1 MGNPLY
7 NRATIL
13 IWHDIF
19 LTSTITMKTKQIL
32 LVAIAFICIS
42 FSANAQ
48 RGVRIG
54 YIDMEYI
61 LENVPEYIEA
71 STQLDGKV
79 QRWKADIDKKQQEID
94 LLKLTLTNERVLLT
108 KELIEEREE
117 EIKIKEDE
125 MITYQQNRFGS
136 GGDLVIQRRQLVQP
150 IQDQVFNIV
159 QEVAEAKKYDFIF
172 DKSADVVMLFAAKRN
187 DISDIVLRSINRV
200 EKRKEA
206 SSKKERK
213 EIEERDDLSLE
224 EDKEVTQRE
233 QENVAKQDAREQ
245 IMKDRKSERDSIRAA
260 KKIAYDLKR
269 AQLLEDRQRTRDSI
283 KAVRNGSP
291 WPPVSLKNQE
301 QENDIKIDGKESKQK
316 EDVSQEQT
324 KETSKPQQAIEVKT
338 DPREQI
344 MKDRK
349 RERDSI
355 RAAKKIAY
363 DLKRAELIE
372 ARQRTRDSIQAIRNG
387 TPWPPKNNDQNQ
399 EATPPNQGD
408 GNGK

>member
-1 MGNPLY
+1 MN
-7 NRATIL
+7 
-13 IWHDIF
+13 
-19 LTSTITMKTKQIL
+19 TKQIL
-32 LVAIAFICIS
+32 LVSIACLCIL

-71 STQLDGKV
+71 STQLDGKI

-125 MITYQQNRFGS
+125 MIAYQQNRFGS

-187 DISDIVLRSINRV
+187 DISDVVLRSINRV
-200 EKRKEA
+200 EKRKQA
-206 SSKKERK
+206 KSKRERK
-213 EIEERDDLSLE
+213 EIEERDDLSME

-233 QENVAKQDAREQ
+233 QATKAKQDA
-245 IMKDRKSERDSIRAA
+245 
-260 KKIAYDLKR
+260 
-269 AQLLEDRQRTRDSI
+269 
-283 KAVRNGSP
+283 
-291 WPPVSLKNQE
+291 
-301 QENDIKIDGKESKQK
+301 
-316 EDVSQEQT
+316 
-324 KETSKPQQAIEVKT
+324 
-338 DPREQI
+338 REQI

-363 DLKRAELIE
+363 DLKREELLK
-372 ARQRTRDSIQAIRNG
+372 ARQRTRDSINAVRSG
-387 TPWPPKNNDQNQ
+387 KPWPPVSLKNQEQDDTSKIDEKESNQSEDITQQEREVKIDPREQIMKDRKREKDSIRAAKKIAYDLRREELLKARQRTRDSIKAVRSGQPWPPIPPKENDQNQ
-399 EATPPNQGD
+399 EATPPKQDNRSGR
-408 GNGK
+408 

>member
-1 MGNPLY
+1 
-7 NRATIL
+7 
-13 IWHDIF
+13 
-19 LTSTITMKTKQIL
+19 MKTKQIL

-94 LLKLTLTNERVLLT
+94 LMKLTLTNERVLLT

-187 DISDIVLRSINRV
+187 DISDIVLRSVNRV

-206 SSKKERK
+206 SSKRERK
-213 EIEERDDLSLE
+213 EIEKRDDLSLE

-233 QENVAKQDAREQ
+233 QENDAKQNAREQ
-245 IMKDRKSERDSIRAA
+245 IMKDRKKERDSIRAA

-269 AQLLEDRQRTRDSI
+269 AQLLETRQRTRDYI

-291 WPPVSLKNQE
+291 WPPVSLKNEGQVE
-301 QENDIKIDGKESKQK
+301 KGEIQKK
-316 EDVSQEQT
+316 EDVIQE
-324 KETSKPQQAIEVKT
+324 KETSKSEQVKEPKI

-344 MKDRK
+344 MQDRK
-349 RERDSI
+349 KERDSI
-355 RAAKKIAY
+355 KAAKKIAY
-363 DLKRAELIE
+363 DLRRAELLE
-372 ARQRTRDSIQAIRNG
+372 ARQRTKDSIQAIRNG
-387 TPWPPKNNDQNQ
+387 TPWPPIPPKNNDQNQ
-399 EATPPNQGD
+399 EAPPP
-408 GNGK
+408 